1 MFTMCWYTG
10 ALVRR
15 CACQGD
21 LIWPIVSLI
30 MESILTRVKAHKAPA
45 LVLVLAATSL
55 INSGCATAQE
65 AASLIP
71 FVPKPYLGQKAWP
84 DASQILPKPPETGSQ
99 REAQDQALF
108 KASRA
113 LEGSARWK
121 LAQNDVPTAP
131 SAMLANF
138 RCATGLDLTPQS
150 APKLTALISR
160 VGMDSGFQVSTV
172 KDVYK
177 RKRPYLITD
186 GAICVARSLGLDS
199 SPDYPSGHSTWGW
212 SIGLILAEL
221 LPDRATSILARARAY
236 GESRAVCGVHSAS
249 AVEAGRTNGAVLIA
263 ALHASAEFRSDMDAA
278 KAELKSLQERSKPN
292 LDSCDSEAALIA
304 QPLYSGF

>member
-1 MFTMCWYTG
+1 MAKPRFTKHT
-10 ALVRR
+10 AL
-15 CACQGD
+15 
-21 LIWPIVSLI
+21 II
-30 MESILTRVKAHKAPA
+30 
-45 LVLVLAATSL
+45 VLAISSL
-55 INSGCATAQE
+55 VGTGCATAQQ
-65 AASLIP
+65 AASLVP
-71 FVPKPYLGQKAWP
+71 FVPKPYLGAKAWP

-113 LEGSARWK
+113 LEGSSRWK
-121 LAQNDVPTAP
+121 LAQNDVPTSP
-131 SAMLANF
+131 GAMLTNF
-138 RCATGLDLTPQS
+138 QCAAGLELTSQS
-150 APKLTALISR
+150 APKLTALLSR
-160 VGMDSGFQVSTV
+160 VGMDSAFQVAAV

-186 GAICVARSLGLDS
+186 GPICVARSTSLDS

-212 SIGLILAEL
+212 SIGLVLAEL
-221 LPDRATSILARARAY
+221 LPEGATPILARARAY

-263 ALHASAEFRSDMDAA
+263 ALHGSAEFRADMDQA
-278 KAELKSLQERSKPN
+278 KAELQALQMKAKP
-292 LDSCDSEAALIA
+292 LTADCAAEATLIA

>member
-1 MFTMCWYTG
+1 MNNPEG
-10 ALVRR
+10 
-15 CACQGD
+15 
-21 LIWPIVSLI
+21 I
-30 MESILTRVKAHKAPA
+30 KHKA
-45 LVLVLAATSL
+45 LILVLAMISL
-55 INSGCATAQE
+55 ISTSCATAQQ
-65 AASLIP
+65 AVSLVP

-84 DASQILPKPPETGSQ
+84 DASQILPRPPETGSQ

-113 LEGSARWK
+113 LEGSARWT
-121 LAQNDVPTAP
+121 LAQNDVPTSP
-131 SAMLANF
+131 GSMLTNF
-138 RCATGLDLTPQS
+138 QCATGLEFTSQS
-150 APKLTALISR
+150 APKLTALLSR
-160 VGMDSGFQVSTV
+160 VGMDSAFQVSAV

-186 GAICVARSLGLDS
+186 GPICVAKSSLLDA

-212 SIGLILAEL
+212 SIGLVLAEL
-221 LPDRATSILARARAY
+221 LPERATPILARARAY

-263 ALHASAEFRSDMDAA
+263 ALHASAEFRADMEQA
-278 KAELKSLQERSKPN
+278 KAELQTLRMSAKP
-292 LDSCDSEAALIA
+292 LTADCASEAALIA